1 MNKFDELYNE
11 KVSDKVKGDIA
22 SLSSDMLAQ
31 MTGYTNPT
39 ELKKIHKEFIAFAN
53 KDKRTF
59 KSYED
64 AWQQYELKKL

>member
-11 KVSDKVKGDIA
+11 KVSSNVKSEIA
-22 SLSSDMLAQ
+22 NLSIDMLEQ
-31 MTGYTNPT
+31 MIGKTNPT

-53 KDKRTF
+53 KDKRNF

-64 AWQQYELKKL
+64 AWQQYELSKL